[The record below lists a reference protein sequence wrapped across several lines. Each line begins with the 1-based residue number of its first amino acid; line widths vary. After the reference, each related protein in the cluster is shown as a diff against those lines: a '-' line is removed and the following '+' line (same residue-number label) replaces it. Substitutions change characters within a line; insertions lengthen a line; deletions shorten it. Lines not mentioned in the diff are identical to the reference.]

1 MALGREHA
9 ARQSAAPDQAE
20 HAVSRCEP
28 EHPRAARDDR
38 SADLEAR
45 NVRRPARRGGIAA
58 LALLH
63 VGRVESRVA
72 SCDQHL
78 ALARFGI
85 GPLLD
90 ADDLVAAG
98 SAVDHCSHARRVVD
112 GRANPFQAGPRA
124 ADAGDMLSLTRP
136 STSGPPAPGDVV
148 VVRLPR
154 QREIATGVL
163 ESSGRHVWLDL
174 PPVVHAGARLDLLW
188 GSDGGARAAVATVL
202 PVRKGRVGLA
212 LSLGDVYAVERRVL
226 ERWRPRQPLTAQ
238 VAAPSGEL
246 LSGPVINLS
255 LGGFA
260 ARLDQAVD
268 ARTPVDATLL
278 DSHGRPIV
286 LAVEAEVRRCRSDGP
301 DGHAVSVA
309 FRKRGVV
316 AMTLARLR

>member
-1 MALGREHA
+1 M
-9 ARQSAAPDQAE
+9 
-20 HAVSRCEP
+20 
-28 EHPRAARDDR
+28 
-38 SADLEAR
+38 
-45 NVRRPARRGGIAA
+45 
-58 LALLH
+58 
-63 VGRVESRVA
+63 
-72 SCDQHL
+72 
-78 ALARFGI
+78 
-85 GPLLD
+85 
-90 ADDLVAAG
+90 
-98 SAVDHCSHARRVVD
+98 D
-112 GRANPFQAGPRA
+112 GRANPFQAGSRV

-286 LAVEAEVRRCRSDGP
+286 LAVEAEVRRCRSDGVE
-301 DGHAVSVA
+301 GHAVSVA